1 MEKEP
6 ECYDSDFKKKVL
18 NGGERHMARP
28 HKEIDEKQ
36 FESLCGLQCTL
47 EEICSFFDVTDKTL
61 NGWCKRTYGAS
72 FSEVFR
78 QKRGMGKISL
88 RRAQFR
94 LAEKNAN
101 MAIWLGKQYLRQTD
115 TIDLESQKIGEE
127 DDPITKSLKEE
138 QHGPV

>member
-1 MEKEP
+1 
-6 ECYDSDFKKKVL
+6 
-18 NGGERHMARP
+18 MARP
-28 HKEIDEKQ
+28 HKEIDKKQ

-47 EEICSFFDVTDKTL
+47 EEICGFFDVTDKTL
-61 NGWCKRTYGAS
+61 NGWCKRTYGVS

-101 MAIWLGKQYLRQTD
+101 MAIWLGKQYLGQAD
-115 TIDLESQKIGEE
+115 TTELESQKIREE